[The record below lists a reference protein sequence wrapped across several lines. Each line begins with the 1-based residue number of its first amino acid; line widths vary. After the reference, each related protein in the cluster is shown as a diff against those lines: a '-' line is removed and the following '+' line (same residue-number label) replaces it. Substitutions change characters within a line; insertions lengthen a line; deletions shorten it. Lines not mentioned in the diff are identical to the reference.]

1 MTFPT
6 QSDPQ
11 TQQITVGKLGEMFVA
26 HWLQLQGWTLVAQ
39 GWHCRWGEL
48 DIIAQ
53 QCLQASEPIQQQA
66 DSRFTLA
73 FVEVKTRSQGN
84 WDADG
89 LLAITPQKQAKLW
102 KTAQVFL
109 TQNPQLTGLSCRFD
123 VALVKYRRSPQTSQT
138 FSPQS
143 SRILSGDRTP
153 PAIRFPASIL
163 PGQPV
168 SVAGY
173 QLKLETY
180 LEAAFSH

>member
-1 MTFPT
+1 M

-11 TQQITVGKLGEMFVA
+11 SQQIAVGKLGEMFVA
-26 HWLQLQGWTLVAQ
+26 HWLQLQGWAMVAQ

-53 QCLQASEPIQQQA
+53 HRLRASEPFPQQA

-84 WDADG
+84 WDANG

-109 TQNPQLTGLSCRFD
+109 SQNPELAGLSCRFD
-123 VALVKYRRSPQTSQT
+123 VALVKYRRSPQAGRTL
-138 FSPQS
+138 SPQS
-143 SRILSGDRTP
+143 SQTPSGERTQ
-153 PAIRFPASIL
+153 PAIRFPASIIL
-163 PGQPV
+163 GQLV